1 MKITAAPRQGPPRRL
16 PSGAPQSTPPPAPPQ
31 PPSPPDKDLALIDT
45 LKRRSSLVNML
56 DPVGMTLG
64 LVCTPGQTW
73 GELSSIGT
81 QLFHGHTGTAQ
92 SGIEAL
98 VHRAVNPTAPF
109 SYLYRGG
116 QWAGA
121 GIDGTIGAL
130 EIRQGIKSGN
140 KPMVAMGVAD
150 FIGGT
155 SSAAVAAGFPGTSLA
170 MTVCAAALKTG
181 LVACRPHEFSQIQ
194 RMKTVFDAGFAV
206 SSSMLRA
213 GVGVVPALCIQTA
226 LGLTEVAYMN
236 HNGFREKTDQAVY
249 WLMGK
254 LHG

>member
-1 MKITAAPRQGPPRRL
+1 MKISAAPKFAPPRRL
-16 PSGAPQSTPPPAPPQ
+16 PSGAEPPTPQPGPT
-31 PPSPPDKDLALIDT
+31 PPSPPDKNLELIDT

-73 GELSSIGT
+73 GELSNIGGH
-81 QLFHGHTGTAQ
+81 LLHGQTGAAQTAVE
-92 SGIEAL
+92 GL
-98 VHRAVNPTAPF
+98 VHRAVNPGAPF

-121 GIDGTIGAL
+121 GVDGAIGVL
-130 EIRQGIKSGN
+130 EIRQGLKTKN
-140 KPMVAMGVAD
+140 APMVAMGVAD
-150 FIGGT
+150 YIGGT
-155 SSAAVAAGFPGTSLA
+155 SSAAVAAGFPGASLA

-181 LVACRPHEFSQIQ
+181 LVACRPHDFTQIQ

-213 GVGVVPALCIQTA
+213 GVGVVPALCIQSA
-226 LGLTEVAYMN
+226 LGLTELAYMN
-236 HNGFREKTDQAVY
+236 HTGFREKTDKAVY
-249 WLMGK
+249 WLVGK
-254 LHG
+254 LDRN

>member
-1 MKITAAPRQGPPRRL
+1 MKISAAPQFAPPRRL
-16 PSGAPQSTPPPAPPQ
+16 PSEAKPPTPPPTPPNQ
-31 PPSPPDKDLALIDT
+31 PDHNLELIDT

-64 LVCTPGQTW
+64 LVCTPRQTW
-73 GELSSIGT
+73 GELSNIGGH
-81 QLFHGHTGTAQ
+81 LIHGQTGAAQTA
-92 SGIEAL
+92 IEGL

-130 EIRQGIKSGN
+130 EIRQGLNSNN

-181 LVACRPHEFSQIQ
+181 LVACRPHDFTQIQ

-213 GVGVVPALCIQTA
+213 GVGVVPALCIQSA
-226 LGLTEVAYMN
+226 LGLTELAYMN
-236 HNGFREKTDQAVY
+236 HTGFREKTDQAVY
-249 WLMGK
+249 WLVDK
-254 LHG
+254 LNIN